1 MQQKYCSKQ
10 TRETSRFIGMNYASH
25 GGVGDAKTH
34 PIMIVREV
42 KGELWLLIVPLTPLP
57 KVPPPQDPPPSI
69 QNTPLPQDIPYLP
82 HPQKDS
88 SPSLRLL
95 QMLAAEINCAKASR
109 MIHSSY

>member
-1 MQQKYCSKQ
+1 
-10 TRETSRFIGMNYASH
+10 MNYASH

-42 KGELWLLIVPLTPLP
+42 KGELWLLIVPLTRTPKTPL
-57 KVPPPQDPPPSI
+57 PPSI
-69 QNTPLPQDIPYLP
+69 PNTPLSQDIPYLP